1 VLAREVVWIGRD
13 MQPIRMD
20 DRLFQAIPELCD
32 QLAIKEC
39 MLREPETEFAIL
51 HTHFKGMANSRFG
64 DIEATRIME
73 LLGNRKA
80 TVPVDEV
87 YGIMSASTVE
97 IDPIK
102 GETKEEAW
110 ERWCEAAVLQ
120 GHVRWLMLPPA
131 PFDPQ
136 IGATSSFNCALPCF
150 SLRHDLSSASY
161 LDSVTPFEPVAGNNG
176 TFALTGRYV
185 GSCQLIRRLGS
196 THCSKSGLYHRD
208 ITLILFSR
216 GNWHL
221 ALQVARAFGGGRY
234 NRKQLIVAA
243 QVMANNYARACLSI
257 RKEKEEEF
265 SPVVTLFFQAR
276 VWDDLMQLQ
285 ERCMMDLIN
294 ISTRFCA
301 MMSRTD
307 MRTSITT
314 VVVTNGILPAGEL
327 HCIDF
332 NAVAGDR
339 RRILMVIEAHGCQPE
354 SRKDLAVGLSKR
366 ALHKFGTT
374 LPISDDYDGIW
385 SIQPMTRFNISGSD
399 CEVCSGTA
407 GTIDQPPNSTPG
419 APLLIDSKRLKAFL
433 RREKLVSKAVSGGT
447 CRIGLFCRRMSGRTR
462 GVLVLRIR

>member
-1 VLAREVVWIGRD
+1 MKGLARFTCSTWATRIWTLQEYVLAREVVWIGRD

-39 MLREPETEFAIL
+39 MLREPGTEFAIL

-131 PFDPQ
+131 PFDHQ

-208 ITLILFSR
+208 INSYLIFE
-216 GNWHL
+216 GQL
-221 ALQVARAFGGGRY
+221 ASCLAGCASLRWWAVQQKATHRRSPGHG
-234 NRKQLIVAA
+234 KQL
-243 QVMANNYARACLSI
+243 CPSLS
-257 RKEKEEEF
+257 F
-265 SPVVTLFFQAR
+265 
-276 VWDDLMQLQ
+276 D
-285 ERCMMDLIN
+285 
-294 ISTRFCA
+294 
-301 MMSRTD
+301 
-307 MRTSITT
+307 
-314 VVVTNGILPAGEL
+314 
-327 HCIDF
+327 
-332 NAVAGDR
+332 
-339 RRILMVIEAHGCQPE
+339 
-354 SRKDLAVGLSKR
+354 
-366 ALHKFGTT
+366 
-374 LPISDDYDGIW
+374 
-385 SIQPMTRFNISGSD
+385 
-399 CEVCSGTA
+399 
-407 GTIDQPPNSTPG
+407 
-419 APLLIDSKRLKAFL
+419 
-433 RREKLVSKAVSGGT
+433 
-447 CRIGLFCRRMSGRTR
+447 
-462 GVLVLRIR
+462 